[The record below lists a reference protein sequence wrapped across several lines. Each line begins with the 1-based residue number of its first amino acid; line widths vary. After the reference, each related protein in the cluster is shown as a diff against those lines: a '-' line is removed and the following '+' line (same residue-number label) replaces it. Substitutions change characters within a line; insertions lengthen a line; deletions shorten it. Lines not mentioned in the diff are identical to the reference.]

1 MRAGGVRTLYVLA
14 GLLALSGVSLRFAPA
29 RVRSVP
35 APPITVAAPAAEP
48 SGSEQAEALLSY
60 QGIVRANVLSQDR
73 TPPATRYI
81 PPELAEEV
89 APVRAPTTG
98 RPALRLYGVA
108 VGPTGAVALIDADP
122 AIPGAEVYRPGDAV
136 GDARLVSI
144 ADTAVVLEGPAGR
157 TVLTLPT
164 SSRRSP

>member
-1 MRAGGVRTLYVLA
+1 MRVDAVRTLYALA
-14 GLLALSGVSLRFAPA
+14 GLLALSGLALRFAPA
-29 RVRSVP
+29 RVPSVP
-35 APPITVAAPAAEP
+35 APPITVEEPAAEP

-60 QGIVRANVLSQDR
+60 QAIVRANVLSRNR
-73 TPPATRYI
+73 TPPATRYV

-89 APVRAPTTG
+89 APVRTPTATAP
-98 RPALRLYGVA
+98 PLRLYGVA

-122 AIPGAEVYRPGDAV
+122 SVPGAEVYRPGDSV
-136 GDARLVSI
+136 GDARLISI